1 MKIKLIAFDSMGV
14 RSMATVVETSD
25 VKIFIDPGASLAPR
39 RYGLPPHPLELE
51 ELSYRLDLIRREL
64 EDSDI
69 VVISHYHYD
78 HYLYHS
84 EDTDYYRGKILL
96 VKNPER
102 NINRSQRIRAYV
114 FFKKNNVVEKAR
126 QIEYADG
133 RTFKYGDTVITFSEP
148 VPHGDD
154 GTPLGYVLMTLI
166 VGDGERFV
174 HTSDVQGPIS
184 NRALE
189 ILLQWKPSEI
199 VLCGPPTYFA
209 GYKVPVEVV
218 EKGLENM
225 KKLVQEVKMRRLVV
239 DHHFLRDI
247 DYRSK
252 MKDLLEIATDQSTIV
267 ETAAEYMGFNVRQL
281 EAYRRD
287 LWGGGNGKG

>member
-84 EDTDYYRGKILL
+84 EDIDYYRGKILL
-96 VKNPER
+96 VKHPEL

-114 FFKKNNVVEKAR
+114 FFKKNNVIEKAR

-252 MKDLLEIATDQSTIV
+252 MRDLLEIATAQSTIV

-287 LWGGGNGKG
+287 LWGGGNGKR

>member
-84 EDTDYYRGKILL
+84 EDIDYYRGKILL
-96 VKNPER
+96 VKHPEQ

-114 FFKKNNVVEKAR
+114 FFKKNNVIEKAR

-252 MKDLLEIATDQSTIV
+252 MRDLLEIATAQSTIV

-287 LWGGGNGKG
+287 LWGGGNGKR

>member
-84 EDTDYYRGKILL
+84 EDIDYYRGKILL
-96 VKNPER
+96 VKHPEQ

-225 KKLVQEVKMRRLVV
+225 KKLVQEIKMKRLVV

-252 MKDLLEIATDQSTIV
+252 MKDLLEIATAQSTIV

-287 LWGGGNGKG
+287 LWGGGNGKR

>member
-84 EDTDYYRGKILL
+84 EDIDYYRGKILL
-96 VKNPER
+96 VKNPEQ

-133 RTFKYGDTVITFSEP
+133 RTFRYGDTVITFSEP

-252 MKDLLEIATDQSTIV
+252 MKDLLEIATAQSTIV

>member
-252 MKDLLEIATDQSTIV
+252 MRDLLEIATAQSTIV

-287 LWGGGNGKG
+287 LWGGGNGKR

>member
-96 VKNPER
+96 VKHPEQ

-252 MKDLLEIATDQSTIV
+252 MKDLLEIATAQSTIV